1 MGSPVSDDSTFPLE
15 PSERGAEAQAV
26 KRSTAINTIMKR
38 LAFLLSFRI

>member
-1 MGSPVSDDSTFPLE
+1 MGSSVSADGKFPLE

-38 LAFLLSFRI
+38 LAFLLLFRI